1 MRPKMVER
9 AQLQLILWVAN
20 VSIGV
25 LLAALL
31 VVRKNYRVFPA
42 FSCYILVNLI
52 QALLLFLGSTRWGFS
67 QAAQWLMGSLTESA
81 VLIARALAVAEI
93 CRRLLSRY
101 RGVWALAWRVLVL
114 SAGVV
119 FFYSIL
125 LARHD
130 WRLAFPSAHRA
141 VELCLAFI
149 IVALLIFV
157 RHYEVETAQA
167 DRSLAIGFCL
177 YSCFAVLNNT
187 LLERFLYDY
196 RVFWNLLGMFTFLA
210 TLSLWTWALRKPQPQ
225 AEPGRTLLPRAVYQ
239 LLTPEINFRLRL
251 LNEEL
256 SRFWPAEAKH
266 S

>member
-1 MRPKMVER
+1 MVER
-9 AQLQLILWVAN
+9 AQFQQILWAAN
-20 VSIGV
+20 VSVGVILAV
-25 LLAALL
+25 LLI
-31 VVRKNYRVFPA
+31 VRKNYRLYPA
-42 FSCYILVNLI
+42 FSCYIFVNLI
-52 QALLLFLGSTRWGFS
+52 QALLLFLGSSRWGFS
-67 QAAQWLMGSLTESA
+67 LTEQWLMGSLTESA

-114 SAGVV
+114 FAGVV

-141 VELCLAFI
+141 LELSIASI
-149 IVALLIFV
+149 IVTLLVFA
-157 RHYEVETAQA
+157 RHYDVKTEPA

-187 LLERFLYDY
+187 LLERWLYDY
-196 RVFWNLLGMFTFLA
+196 SAFWNLLGMFTFLA
-210 TLSLWTWALRKPQPQ
+210 SLSLWTWTLRKPQFQP
-225 AEPGRTLLPRAVYQ
+225 EPGEILLPRGVYQ
-239 LLTPEINFRLRL
+239 SLTPEINLRLRL
-251 LNEEL
+251 LNEQL